1 MFIFSFKQLVLFLD
15 RIYDRFIFYGGIA
28 WNNKILIIKKSIIKM
43 KKKIK
48 NFFLFFFRKNKRHL
62 LLFYR
67 IYYNPCFEIYFY
79 WFHFLSLWPL
89 FLI

>member
-43 KKKIK
+43 KKKIIIIFFY
-48 NFFLFFFRKNKRHL
+48 FFLEKIKGTC
-62 LLFYR
+62 FYF
-67 IYYNPCFEIYFY
+67 IGFIIILVLKFT
-79 WFHFLSLWPL
+79 FIGFI
-89 FLI
+89 F